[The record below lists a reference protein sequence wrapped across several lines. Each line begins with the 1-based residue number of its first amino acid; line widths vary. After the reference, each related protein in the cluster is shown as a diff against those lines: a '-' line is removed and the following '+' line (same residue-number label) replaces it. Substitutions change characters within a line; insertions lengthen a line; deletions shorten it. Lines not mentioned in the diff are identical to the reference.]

1 MPREGEPRKRMPADE
16 LDRQIGESPENVD
29 QNLNRL
35 EQEASDARMY
45 VRIAAIGL
53 AVLVLAGAGY
63 LVYRRVKRPPLANRL
78 RSRLLESLRDLPSEL
93 PSRLSDLPS
102 RWKERIPRVSV

>member
-1 MPREGEPRKRMPADE
+1 MRIAPDPI
-16 LDRQIGESPENVD
+16 DRQIDETPDNMG
-29 QNLNRL
+29 QNLDL

-45 VRIAAIGL
+45 GRIAAIGL

-63 LVYRRVKRPPLANRL
+63 LVYRRVKRPPLAKRL
-78 RSRLLESLRDLPSEL
+78 RTRLLESLRDLPAEL
-93 PSRLSDLPS
+93 PSRLSELPS